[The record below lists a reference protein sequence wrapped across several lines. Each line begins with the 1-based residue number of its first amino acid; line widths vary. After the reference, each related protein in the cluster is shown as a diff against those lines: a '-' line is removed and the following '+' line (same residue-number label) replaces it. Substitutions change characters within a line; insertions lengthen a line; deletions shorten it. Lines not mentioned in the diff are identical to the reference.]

1 MRELLLHR
9 SEGWRTLRPVPRARR
24 VHVLLDA
31 VPAVGRRSA
40 VTVNHAKKLIGYR
53 RQLAAA
59 EVVAA

>member
-1 MRELLLHR
+1 
-9 SEGWRTLRPVPRARR
+9 VPRARR

-40 VTVNHAKKLIGYR
+40 VTVNHAKKLIGDR
-53 RQLAAA
+53 RQPAAA